1 VIRLTLPALIAPQ
14 FQHQQDARSRITI
27 MSHSHLTHHSIESA
41 TPREKAAAM
50 LMDVSGLLFW
60 TALIVM
66 PIIAQISLLSSN

>member
-1 VIRLTLPALIAPQ
+1 
-14 FQHQQDARSRITI
+14 